1 MKELRDINVSN
12 LLNLDD
18 PQPPHINM
26 YRNNFLCS
34 EIRIRF
40 LYNLMKLFFGDALL
54 TNIEI
59 QDLCAQVNVRQ
70 ILKVSQSTQNE
81 QQ

>member
-26 YRNNFLCS
+26 YRNNFLGS

-70 ILKVSQSTQNE
+70 ILKVNQSTQNE